1 MTMIKKSISLTD
13 KQNEWIKLQI
23 SNGDYGNDSEV
34 IRDLIRQKQAQN
46 AELQAI
52 RRSLIEAERSG
63 FSDKTAEEIRQEI
76 KLKLKANA

>member
-63 FSDKTAEEIRQEI
+63 FSDKTAEEIRQET